1 MVGGRHPPPANRV
14 TTTSSS
20 SSWPWPSSS
29 SSVSPPSVEGLALPS
44 SHLLALLLL
53 GRLLLRHRH
62 HLLPRSFS
70 SPSLRA
76 EGGRLARDRGA
87 RSSRGRRRAV
97 ADTRP

>member
-14 TTTSSS
+14 TTSSS
-20 SSWPWPSSS
+20 SFWPSSS
-29 SSVSPPSVEGLALPS
+29 SSVSPPSVEGLALPW

-53 GRLLLRHRH
+53 GRLLLRHRN

-76 EGGRLARDRGA
+76 AGGRLARDRGA
-87 RSSRGRRRAV
+87 RSPRGRRRA
-97 ADTRP
+97 AAGTRP